1 MLLTTAAVSACPI
14 GKYDTYKG
22 STPGLANCDSCKS
35 QFLGKYDTYKGST
48 HDSNC
53 CHP

>member
-22 STPGLANCDSCKS
+22 STQTTHRPSYTLS
-35 QFLGKYDTYKGST
+35 LGKYDTYKGST
-48 HDSNC
+48 LN
-53 CHP
+53 